1 MRIRTFKN
9 KHKTYILSLV
19 IIILAAITALT
30 TPKNQNDNGN
40 LKVAFIDVGQ
50 GDCSLISID
59 DKTLLVDGGEYECWE
74 EDIKP
79 YMAENGID
87 IFSSVM
93 TSHYH
98 SDHGGGI
105 YELIEEGRAGRLII
119 PDTEDT
125 GTLKNKLTKLANRN
139 NIEIMSVAAGN
150 SIDIGHP
157 DMKLEVLFPDGSI
170 YANVDKNINNDSII
184 LRLDYFDTSFLFT
197 GDLEEE
203 AEMVLVNS
211 GRLDADVLKV
221 GHHGSKTS
229 TSKEFLEAVS
239 PAYAIIE
246 VGENNSYGHP
256 HSNVVK
262 RIRDYEA
269 MIYRTDRNGDIVFE
283 VNEKGILN
291 IETQY

>member
-1 MRIRTFKN
+1 MRRRTFKN
-9 KHKTYILSLV
+9 KHKTYILSLI

-30 TPKNQNDNGN
+30 TPKSRNENGN
-40 LKVAFIDVGQ
+40 LNVAFIDVGQ
-50 GDCSLISID
+50 GDCSLISIG
-59 DKTLLVDGGEYECWE
+59 DKTLLIDGGEYECWE

-79 YMAENGID
+79 YMVENGID

-98 SDHGGGI
+98 SDHSGGI
-105 YELIEEGRAGRLII
+105 HELIEEGRAERLIM
-119 PDTEDT
+119 PDTEDA
-125 GTLKNKLTKLANRN
+125 GTLKNKLIKHANRN
-139 NIEIMSVAAGN
+139 NIELMPVEAG
-150 SIDIGHP
+150 SAIDIGHP
-157 DMKLEVLFPDGSI
+157 DVKLQVLFPDGNI
-170 YANVDKNINNDSII
+170 YENEEKNINNDSIV

-197 GDLEEE
+197 GDLEED

-211 GRLDADVLKV
+211 GRLEADVLKV

-229 TSKEFLEAVS
+229 TSKEFLEAVN

-256 HSNVVK
+256 HSSVVK
-262 RIRDYEA
+262 RIRDYGA
-269 MIYRTDRNGDIVFE
+269 MIYRTDQNGDIVFE